1 MSAVSE
7 SVRAQLLERE
17 KLLLTL
23 LQDRFP
29 LAARPFALLG
39 QQLGCAE
46 GEALDRVRAL
56 KEAGVVRQI
65 GAIFDTR
72 RLGYTSALVACEVE
86 SEWVDAVAAEI
97 SRHPGVSHNY
107 GRDHRFNLW
116 FTLGLPPGRDLEAEA
131 TRLVAQPGVR
141 RTLLLPMVR
150 AFKIDVRFDFGA
162 AAEPAPAGSESPDA
176 LDGPLSPE
184 DVLRVRALQNDLP
197 LLVEPFAALGAPFG
211 LDTVD
216 LLGATERFRRTGLMR
231 RYGATLRHRAAGFAA
246 NAMAC
251 WEVPAERIREAGEAA
266 AAYPAVS
273 HCYERPAYPPD
284 WPFGLF
290 TMLHARTDAALDA
303 CIADLHRSIRPVG
316 LAILHTLKEYKKAR
330 LRYFDES

>member
-1 MSAVSE
+1 
-7 SVRAQLLERE
+7 VR
-17 KLLLTL
+17 
-23 LQDRFP
+23 D
-29 LAARPFALLG
+29 
-39 QQLGCAE
+39 
-46 GEALDRVRAL
+46 L

-72 RLGYTSALVACEVE
+72 RLGYTSALIACEVDPE
-86 SEWVDAVAAEI
+86 RIDAVAAGI

-116 FTLGLPPGRDLEAEA
+116 FTLGLPPGRELEAEA
-131 TRLVAQPGVR
+131 IRLTAQPGVR

-162 AAEPAPAGSESPDA
+162 AAEPAPATAGRESLDA
-176 LDGPLSPE
+176 AEGPLSPE

-197 LLVEPFAALGAPFG
+197 LLAEPFAALGASFG
-211 LDTVD
+211 LDTPD
-216 LLGATERFRRTGLMR
+216 LLGAAERFRQTGLMR
-231 RYGATLRHRAAGFAA
+231 RYGATLRHQAAGFAA

-251 WEVPAERIREAGEAA
+251 WEVPAERMRAAGEAA
-266 AAYPAVS
+266 ASNPAVS
-273 HCYERPAYPPD
+273 HCYERTAYPPD

-303 CIADLHRSIRPVG
+303 CIADLRRAIRPTG
-316 LAILHTLKEYKKAR
+316 LAVLHTVKEYKKAR
-330 LRYFDES
+330 LRYFEES